1 MFSLII
7 HFFLDSPIIQLK
19 FLEQLLGIITR
30 YENTEIKDKVI
41 VLKYFRISENSTD
54 ICINFA

>member
-7 HFFLDSPIIQLK
+7 HFFLYSPIIQLK